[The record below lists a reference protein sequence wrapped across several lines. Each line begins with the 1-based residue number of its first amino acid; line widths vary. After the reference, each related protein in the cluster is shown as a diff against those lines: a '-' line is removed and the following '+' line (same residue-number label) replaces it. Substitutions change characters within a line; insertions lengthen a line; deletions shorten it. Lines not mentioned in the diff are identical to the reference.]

1 MRGRH
6 TNVMILCNNHQIDM
20 QLREIMRRS
29 IFLLVILMLIPS
41 MASAWWNAEWGYKK
55 KITLDVQ
62 KLKQD
67 GVTVPASALALIRL
81 HTGNFSYFA
90 DLADKGKDIRILA
103 TDEETPLKFNI
114 EKLDSINELAF
125 IWVKL
130 PADIATA
137 AEPAIWLYYGNPQAV
152 DGQDAPG
159 TYDVNQVLSYQFGQT
174 GVKDL
179 TAYGNNPNEATSTSA
194 EGGLIA
200 EAAVFNGSQI
210 IRIPA
215 TPSLQMS
222 PASGW
227 TVSTW
232 IKIDKAQTDSVIFQ
246 RSGTGGNV
254 TLSIMGQTILVEVEE
269 GSKQTLKGPAPLET
283 GAWHHLALTANF
295 STLVLYVDGFAVGS
309 LGVATR
315 DLTSNMTLGADAFGA
330 RGFTGMLDQ
339 FSVYKVA
346 LDANAVKF
354 DAQMQ
359 GPSFTALTYGEDSS
373 PDNEEGGESL
383 IMGSLK
389 NVTTDGWVIIGI
401 LGVMFVISWMVM
413 IVKAIVLTRVNS
425 LNNKF
430 QQAYSQMGTQEIGNL
445 NKEDAEGD
453 QDFDQS
459 PLLLSF
465 TSSHGVFK
473 GSTLYSIY
481 HVGVEEMNRR
491 LKRVEGSSKSEQLLT
506 AQAMNAVKARMD
518 ATLVREL
525 QKLNSQMVLLTIA
538 ISGGPFL
545 GLLGTVIGVMITFAA
560 IAVSGEVNVTAIAP
574 GIAGALTATVA
585 GLMVAIPCLFGYNYL
600 GGRIKVITADM
611 HVFVDEF
618 IAKLIEQHT

>member
-1 MRGRH
+1 MKRCG
-6 TNVMILCNNHQIDM
+6 
-20 QLREIMRRS
+20 
-29 IFLLVILMLIPS
+29 FLLVVLMLIPS
-41 MASAWWNAEWGYKK
+41 MASAWWNADWGYKK

-67 GVTVPASALALIRL
+67 GVTVPASAYALIRL
-81 HTGNFSYFA
+81 HTGNFTFFA
-90 DLADKGKDIRILA
+90 DLAEKGKDLRILA
-103 TDEETPLKFNI
+103 ADEATPLKFYI
-114 EKLDSINELAF
+114 EKLDSINEMAL

-130 PADIATA
+130 PADIAAA
-137 AEPAIWLYYGNPQAV
+137 AEPAIWLYYGNPTAV
-152 DGQDAPG
+152 DAQDAPG
-159 TYDVNQVLSYQFGQT
+159 SYDVNQVLSYQFGPA
-174 GVKDL
+174 GAKDL
-179 TAYGNNPNEATSTSA
+179 TAYGNNPGAATSTNG

-200 EAAVFNGSQI
+200 DAAVFNGKQI

-232 IKIDKAQTDSVIFQ
+232 IKFDQAQTNSVIFQ
-246 RSGTGGNV
+246 RSGAAGSV
-254 TLSIMGQTILVEVEE
+254 TLSVWGQTPYVEVAE
-269 GSKQTLKGPAPLET
+269 GSKQEFPGHPQLAL
-283 GAWHHLALTANF
+283 GAWHHLALTA
-295 STLVLYVDGFAVGS
+295 SPDSLTLYVDGVAAGS

-315 DLTSNMTLGADAFGA
+315 DLTSELTIGADAAGA
-330 RGFTGMLDQ
+330 RGLTGLLDQ
-339 FSVYKVA
+339 LSVYKVA

-359 GPSFTALTYGEDSS
+359 GPSVTMLTYGEDST
-373 PDNEEGGESL
+373 PDSEEGGESL

-389 NVTTDGWVIIGI
+389 NVTTDGWIIIGI
-401 LGVMFVISWMVM
+401 LGVMFVVSWMVM
-413 IVKAIVLTRVNS
+413 IVKAIVLQRVHS
-425 LNNKF
+425 ENKKF
-430 QQAYSQMGTQEIGNL
+430 EQAYSQLSTQDIDKL
-445 NKEDAEGD
+445 NSEEAEDD
-453 QDFDQS
+453 HDFDES

-465 TSSHGVFK
+465 TKKHGAFT
-473 GSTLYSIY
+473 GSTIYRIY

-491 LKRVEGSSKSEQLLT
+491 LKRVESSNEQVLS
-506 AQAMNAVKARMD
+506 AQAMNAVRATMD
-518 ATLVREL
+518 AVLIREL

-560 IAVSGEVNVTAIAP
+560 IAVSGEVNVNAIAP

-585 GLMVAIPCLFGYNYL
+585 GLVVAIPCLFGYNYL
-600 GGRIKVITADM
+600 GGRIKEITADM

-618 IAKLIEQHT
+618 VAKLTEQHT